1 MNIFP
6 NHRES
11 NEMKMKAGF
20 LSSAIAVLIGVAAVS
35 LGPSAFAQ
43 NIDKFVISD
52 TAAKKTLF
60 KYQINADTAEK
71 IVDACVD
78 FAKQHDMGATI
89 FVLSPDGEI
98 VHSHRM
104 DGQVPINIETAL
116 MKAKSVVYTRDSTH
130 ARANMVAGNLPLQMK
145 WTNIGVFPT
154 PGGLPIMV
162 GDEMIGA
169 IGVGGS
175 RMDEQCAYTALT
187 QVVGPQPPL
196 LQSPS
201 APK

>member
-1 MNIFP
+1 
-6 NHRES
+6 
-11 NEMKMKAGF
+11 MKMKAGF
-20 LSSAIAVLIGVAAVS
+20 LGTAALLSTAAALS
-35 LGPSAFAQ
+35 LCPSASAQ
-43 NIDKFVISD
+43 SIDKFVISD
-52 TAAKKTLF
+52 TAAKKTLD

-71 IVDACVD
+71 IADACID
-78 FAKQHDMGATI
+78 FAKQHDMAVTV

-116 MKAKSVVYTRDSTH
+116 MKAKSVLFTRDSTH
-130 ARANMVAGNLPLQMK
+130 DRANMVANNLPLQLR
-145 WTNIGVFPT
+145 WANIGVYPT
-154 PGGLPIMV
+154 AGGLPIMV
-162 GDEMIGA
+162 GDEMIGS

-196 LQSPS
+196 AQTPN

>member
-1 MNIFP
+1 
-6 NHRES
+6 
-11 NEMKMKAGF
+11 MKMKAGF
-20 LSSAIAVLIGVAAVS
+20 LSGAIALLSAATALS
-35 LGPSAFAQ
+35 LCPSASAQ
-43 NIDKFVISD
+43 GIDKFVISD
-52 TAAKKTLF
+52 IAAKKTLN

-71 IVDACVD
+71 IADACID
-78 FAKQHDMGATI
+78 FAKQHGMAVTV

-116 MKAKSVVYTRDSTH
+116 MKAKSVLFTRDSTH
-130 ARANMVAGNLPLQMK
+130 DRANMVANNLPLQLR
-145 WTNIGVFPT
+145 WANIGVYPT
-154 PGGLPIMV
+154 AGGLPIMV

-196 LQSPS
+196 AA
-201 APK
+201 APNAAK

>member
-1 MNIFP
+1 
-6 NHRES
+6 
-11 NEMKMKAGF
+11 MKMKAGF
-20 LSSAIAVLIGVAAVS
+20 LSGAIALLSAAAALS
-35 LGPSAFAQ
+35 LCPSASAQ
-43 NIDKFVISD
+43 NIDKFVIGD
-52 TAAKKTLF
+52 TAAKKTLN

-71 IVDACVD
+71 IADACID
-78 FAKQHDMGATI
+78 FAKQHGMAVTV

-116 MKAKSVVYTRDSTH
+116 MKAKSVLFTRDSTH
-130 ARANMVAGNLPLQMK
+130 DRANMVANNLPLQLR
-145 WTNIGVFPT
+145 WANIGVYPT
-154 PGGLPIMV
+154 AGGLPIMV

-196 LQSPS
+196 AS
-201 APK
+201 APNAAK